1 MKRFLV
7 TYLFTAVIGTAAV
20 YFGTPKIA
28 AHLPRLTRPEPAVPL
43 PPVDNLTPTGT
54 FFERMSPATDAP
66 SADPGD
72 SGQSLGTRSVDGK
85 DAPISTP
92 PEAPSIE
99 TPPVIPPYYPPA
111 SITNASSWAILIQ
124 RTAHYSTGGKNLGML
139 PAGTVGEVIKNT
151 TSSDGDVAVCLIEQ
165 NGQWKGPILIGV
177 ANLVMFEGP
186 LTAVPADTLSLLH
199 YYYTLKE
206 RIDARTAAIQ
216 QAITA
221 ANPHAAAFNRA
232 TDAVNEFVIRAK
244 KMTVAF
250 KATTGPA
257 RSDLLDQLKR
267 MKFEQVRLNADL
279 SQAEARMKEWNANNP
294 TSPAH
299 AAPDPELSGWLAE
312 LRRLEPRKKAIIP

>member
-1 MKRFLV
+1 MKRFLT
-7 TYLFTAVIGTAAV
+7 TYLFTAVSGTAAV
-20 YFGTPKIA
+20 YYGTPMIA
-28 AHLPRLTRPEPAVPL
+28 AKLPRLTNPEFAIIRPS
-43 PPVDNLTPTGT
+43 VDDLTPSSIS
-54 FFERMSPATDAP
+54 FRRMSPATDAP

-72 SGQSLGTRSVDGK
+72 SALGSGTQSTEGEGD
-85 DAPISTP
+85 PIDKA
-92 PEAPSIE
+92 PEAPIIE
-99 TPPVIPPYYPPA
+99 PPPVIPPYQPPA
-111 SITNASSWAILIQ
+111 SATHASSWAILIQ
-124 RTAHYSTGGKNLGML
+124 RAVHYSTGGKNLGML
-139 PAGTVGEVIKNT
+139 PAGTVGEVIKTT

-199 YYYTLKE
+199 HYYTLKE
-206 RIDARTAAIQ
+206 RIDARTATIQ

-267 MKFEQVRLNADL
+267 MKFEQVRLNAEL

>member
-1 MKRFLV
+1 MKRFLT
-7 TYLFTAVIGTAAV
+7 TYLITALIGTAAV
-20 YFGTPKIA
+20 YWGTPMIA
-28 AHLPRLTRPEPAVPL
+28 DTLPRSTIPEPAVPR
-43 PPVDNLTPTGT
+43 PPTDDLTPTAT

-72 SGQSLGTRSVDGK
+72 SGQRLGTRSVDGDDAPVSTPP
-85 DAPISTP
+85 DAPI
-92 PEAPSIE
+92 IE
-99 TPPVIPPYYPPA
+99 PPPVIPPYCPPA
-111 SITNASSWAILIQ
+111 SMTNASSWAILIQ
-124 RTAHYSTGGKNLGML
+124 RTAHYSKSGKNLGML
-139 PAGTVGEVIKNT
+139 PAGTVGEVIKTT

-165 NGQWKGPILIGV
+165 KGQWKGPILIGV

-199 YYYTLKE
+199 HYYTLKE
-206 RIDARTAAIQ
+206 RIDARTATIQ

-267 MKFEQVRLNADL
+267 MKFEQVRLNAEL